1 MIVLEGAAALSPFR
15 RQRLQDRL
23 QTLVP
28 GLRIEGAWYVYFV
41 QPGAGAPDTA
51 ALHRILQAG
60 QAEAPRA
67 AGALSRYVVP
77 RLGTRSP
84 WSSKATELLHGAGL
98 DVARV
103 ERGLRLD
110 LTGWPRDPAAQ
121 AAAARLLH
129 DPMTQSLLDAREQA
143 QALFAAP
150 PRRPLERVA
159 LARLEDANAR
169 LGLALAQD

>member
-1 MIVLEGAAALSPFR
+1 AARRGVSACPLPAGLAGGEPRACRPPGLPPGGRLLRYNGGPFAAIWPDMIVLEGAAALSPFR

-121 AAAARLLH
+121 AAAA
-129 DPMTQSLLDAREQA
+129 
-143 QALFAAP
+143 
-150 PRRPLERVA
+150 
-159 LARLEDANAR
+159 
-169 LGLALAQD
+169 

>member
-1 MIVLEGAAALSPFR
+1 
-15 RQRLQDRL
+15 
-23 QTLVP
+23 
-28 GLRIEGAWYVYFV
+28 
-41 QPGAGAPDTA
+41 
-51 ALHRILQAG
+51 G

-169 LGLALAQD
+169 LGLALAQDEIDYLRQRYTELGRDPSDVELMMFAQANSEHCRHKIFNASWTIDGQE